1 MQTRIKAD
9 HKNQRHENLNIPP
22 THILLSSSI
31 STSSK
36 SKFQWNHNR
45 DWKSPALT
53 PRPGCYADKRDK
65 ICGLPYRAPQPRPF
79 CIKRTAGPSS
89 RYIVHKEH
97 ITRSPSNQ
105 SSESSGR
112 MCSIYR
118 TLYRCLISHSARR
131 TRTNDQP
138 GKNTFYFSSFI
149 PTASRGGCVL
159 CACAPVVAPAREF
172 LRSDVRAKTRK

>member
-1 MQTRIKAD
+1 MESQPWLELPDFNSSSR
-9 HKNQRHENLNIPP
+9 
-22 THILLSSSI
+22 LLSRI
-31 STSSK
+31 NAI
-36 SKFQWNHNR
+36 KFVVSPIARPNR
-45 DWKSPALT
+45 DHFVSKE
-53 PRPGCYADKRDK
+53 PRAH
-65 ICGLPYRAPQPRPF
+65 RA
-79 CIKRTAGPSS
+79 G
-89 RYIVHKEH
+89 IVHKEH